1 MYEWNRLPV
10 DRMQQTQPVANFEE
24 IEPTQYGEDVWVR
37 IHIED
42 FELRCTRIGSF
53 VLCTQVSR
61 VKTAYEILNHRNSE
75 EEEGEEEGFGV
86 TVVEG

>member
-1 MYEWNRLPV
+1 MMGTISALTLPSKK
-10 DRMQQTQPVANFEE
+10 M
-24 IEPTQYGEDVWVR
+24 IEPAQYGDVWVR
-37 IHIED
+37 IHVENL
-42 FELRCTRIGSF
+42 EMYKGRVSF
-53 VLCTQVSR
+53 VFNTQVSR